1 MASSSAQLFIPH
13 CESTQGPWIVR
24 RASSPLGRYA
34 SQAMAIAAAEALAP
48 GLSDSLGLPVEI
60 HVQKPMARGKN
71 TPTWSPGW
79 WQASLRRPPGST
91 VTPERHGVRR
101 R

>member
-60 HVQKPMARGKN
+60 HVQQADGTWEEHTYVVAGLVAGLP
-71 TPTWSPGW
+71 TPPAGIN
-79 WQASLRRPPGST
+79 
-91 VTPERHGVRR
+91 RHA
-101 R
+101 